1 MTAFN
6 QIKKIIEL
14 SKKSVQFNENYYF
27 NHHDTIKRIN
37 LYINNRFLNRT
48 DGIFWNIS
56 NYRSQHFA
64 KNIELDTKDLMPYG
78 EGDVAIKNTWILRKE
93 LMKWAND
100 RRLAIDLN
108 DLAQTC
114 ADFGSAVWKVVNNDV
129 ELVDLRNLYFNP
141 LAKTIRDTNVVEKHY
156 LEPGTLRDKIDIWD
170 NVDKLLKE
178 KTREDGMYEINEFFG
193 WYEENEGEY
202 NEETDGWKHIISCGE
217 GEKEIVLFEEDVK
230 KEDNPYWDF
239 HIGKYAGRWLRIGVV
254 ERLFDLQE
262 RANQLVNQNAQS
274 TEIASLLL
282 FRSQSADTIGNVLD
296 GAVNGQIVPSS
307 DLEQIGITNT
317 GIQQFAQEMLLI
329 ENQADKLC
337 LTPDVIQGEALP
349 SGTPFRSLAT
359 LTNAARSAFKMI
371 RENIA
376 NTIEVILKDQVL
388 PEVVKGL
395 NREHI
400 LEIADEDDV
409 EIFDEAIKDT
419 FKKEMILNG
428 VLYTPELDPII
439 DELVAKK
446 IEEQGRK
453 LKIPKNFFDFKYGI
467 KFNITGE
474 AYDKAQQNATM
485 ESALGYYMSNPAVTD
500 IKLFRQYLENNGL
513 TYWKLKPA
521 EKQAIEQAGMAQPQA
536 PQGQSLAPKQDKLM
550 SQVDTQ

>member
-1 MTAFN
+1 MEAYK
-6 QIKKIIEL
+6 QIDKIVEL
-14 SKKSVQFNENYYF
+14 SKKDVEFTENYRF
-27 NHHDTIKRIN
+27 NHLKTIERIY
-37 LYINNRFLNRT
+37 LYINNRFEERE

-93 LMKWAND
+93 LMKWAKE

-114 ADFGSAVWKVVNNDV
+114 SDFGSAVWKVVNNDV

-141 LAKTIRDTNVVEKHY
+141 LAKTIREENIVEKHY
-156 LEPGTLRDKIDIWD
+156 LSSNEIRAKKEVWD
-170 NVDKLLKE
+170 NVEKVLKE
-178 KTREDGMYEINEFFG
+178 KSKNGEYEINEFFG
-193 WYEENEGEY
+193 WYCKDEGEY
-202 NEETDGWKHIISCGE
+202 NEETDGWKHIISYGSGDGE
-217 GEKEIVLFEEDVK
+217 VILFEEEVE
-230 KEDNPYWDF
+230 KEDNPYFDF
-239 HIGKYAGRWLRIGVV
+239 HIGKYAGRWLRIGIV
-254 ERLFDLQE
+254 ERLFDLQV

-282 FRSQSADTIGNVLD
+282 FRSQSADTVGNVLE
-296 GAVNGQIVPSS
+296 GAINGQIIPSG
-307 DLEQIGITNT
+307 DLEQIGISNT
-317 GIQQFAQEMLLI
+317 GIQQFAQEMMLI
-329 ENQADKLC
+329 EQQADKLC

-400 LEIADEDDV
+400 LEISDEDDI
-409 EIFDEAIKDT
+409 EIFDQSVKEA
-419 FKKEMILNG
+419 FKREMILSG
-428 VLYTPELDPII
+428 IPYTKDLDPLI
-439 DELVAKK
+439 DELVAKR
-446 IEEQGRK
+446 IEEEGRK
-453 LKIPKNFFDFKYGI
+453 LALPKNFFNFKYGI
-467 KFNITGE
+467 KFNIAGE

-485 ESALGYYMSNPAVTD
+485 ESALQYYMGNPAVTD
-500 IKLFRQYLENNGL
+500 IKLFRQYLENNGIS
-513 TYWKLKPA
+513 YWKLSPA
-521 EKQAIEQAGMAQPQA
+521 EKRAIQEANMAQGGQPQA
-536 PQGQSLAPKQDKLM
+536 QSMAPKQDKLM
-550 SQVDTQ
+550 SQVDTN